1 MTTKYNSSDIIL
13 DIIKVAIV
21 TIIAYILIKAI
32 LSAI

>member
-1 MTTKYNSSDIIL
+1 MAKRYDSADILL
-13 DIIKVAIV
+13 DIIKVAIF